1 MCFIFISQPPSGPKA
16 AYRVALGEN
25 KKGSPVGKPSLK
37 YVSYIHIS
45 TAYLLVIGDDDVC
58 E

>member
-1 MCFIFISQPPSGPKA
+1 MCFIFISQPPSGLKA
-16 AYRVALGEN
+16 ADGVVLDQKR
-25 KKGSPVGKPSLK
+25 KGSPFGKPSLK